1 MKQLCLSI
9 YTVHDLQS
17 KYIDT
22 MIGDENI
29 KICRASVFKLL
40 RRSQNS
46 FLQNNTNTLVINTSS
61 DFLVFET
68 FRTSLEQNFAIFI
81 KNKSESSKSRGKRVR
96 CRFKIAVAQQP
107 LPLVIDS
114 TSRSAPQTS
123 SINPPQP
130 YTIYNH

>member
-81 KNKSESSKSRGKRVR
+81 RIRVNRRKVAESESDAASKSRLLSNH
-96 CRFKIAVAQQP
+96 FP
-107 LPLVIDS
+107 S
-114 TSRSAPQTS
+114 S
-123 SINPPQP
+123 SIQHPDLHLKHLQ
-130 YTIYNH
+130 